1 MTNPQD
7 SSKIHPAHEY
17 DYLFKCLLIGDSG
30 VGKSSLLLRYADDQ
44 FNESTVNTIGVDFKI
59 RTIELDSKIVKLQL
73 WDTAG
78 QERFRTI
85 TNSYYRSA
93 HGIVIVYDVTDEES
107 FRNVKTWLLEIDR
120 YGPVNVNKLLVGNKT
135 DIPEKR
141 QISTQQGRD
150 LAASLGIQFL
160 ETSAKE
166 NSNVEKIFISMASE
180 IKKRMK
186 SQAMVPNGRNIKGPI
201 PNSTGV
207 RSASVPVR
215 LTKQI
220 SNFCSGCC

>member
-1 MTNPQD
+1 M
-7 SSKIHPAHEY
+7 
-17 DYLFKCLLIGDSG
+17 
-30 VGKSSLLLRYADDQ
+30 
-44 FNESTVNTIGVDFKI
+44 
-59 RTIELDSKIVKLQL
+59 DSKIVKLQL

-93 HGIVIVYDVTDEES
+93 HGIVIVYDVSDEES

-120 YGPVNVNKLLVGNKT
+120 YGPANVNKLLVGNKT

-166 NSNVEKIFISMASE
+166 NSNVEKIFISMASD

-186 SQAMVPNGRNIKGPI
+186 SQAMVFNGPTIKGPI

-207 RSASVPVR
+207 RNASFPIR